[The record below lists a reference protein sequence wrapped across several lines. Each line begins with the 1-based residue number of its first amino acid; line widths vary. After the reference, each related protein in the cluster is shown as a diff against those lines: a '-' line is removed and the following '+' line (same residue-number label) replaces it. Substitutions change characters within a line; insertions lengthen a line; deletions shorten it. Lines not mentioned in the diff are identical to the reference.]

1 MIKLYIIFMDEEKGM
16 KNEYLK
22 LIGKKV
28 LELNEN
34 EPNNME
40 LGKDI
45 REFLHDKFS
54 NDELYSK
61 KEEDS

>member
-1 MIKLYIIFMDEEKGM
+1 MDEEKGM